1 MPAKDGS
8 ASGGKGKNMNKDQIT
23 FGVIGLV
30 LGVILAGVFASTAVN
45 SQNTGMMRMMGMRN
59 MAGNSS
65 MMNGGGTG
73 MMGNIDQ
80 HFIEQMIP
88 HHDDAITMANIAL
101 EKAEHEEIKTLSQNI
116 IKAQTE
122 ENNKMRVWYK
132 NWFSKEVPDAF
143 EGTSHDMG
151 SGMMHGGMMGNA
163 SDVSNLESAKPFDKA
178 FIEQMI
184 PHHQMAVM
192 MAQMLKNSTN
202 RPEMKQLA
210 ENIISSQTKEIN
222 QMREWQQAWYGI
234 K

>member
-1 MPAKDGS
+1 
-8 ASGGKGKNMNKDQIT
+8 MNKDQIT
-23 FGVIGLV
+23 FGIIGLFV
-30 LGVILAGVFASTAVN
+30 GIVIASLFARTAVN
-45 SQNTGMMRMMGMRN
+45 GQNYGMMRMMGMRGN
-59 MAGNSS
+59 MMAGSNQ
-65 MMNGGGTG
+65 NG
-73 MMGNIDQ
+73 MMGNIDR

-101 EKAEHEEIKTLSQNI
+101 TKAEHQEIKSLSQNI

-122 ENNKMRVWYK
+122 ENNKMKQWYK
-132 NWFSKEVPDAF
+132 DWFGTEVPDAF
-143 EGTSHDMG
+143 AGTGHSMG
-151 SGMMHGGMMGNA
+151 SGMMHGGMMGNTGDI
-163 SDVSNLESAKPFDKA
+163 SSLENAKPFDKE

-210 ENIISSQTKEIN
+210 DDIIKAQSSEIE
-222 QMREWQQAWYGI
+222 QMRSWYQEWY